1 MRGASVLNECV
12 CGQQICECREENCCV
27 TCDLGSSYGN
37 LSLRCARKWFAIWE
51 RKCKIEIVSFSC
63 VFLRVFPFEF
73 LLHREASFVLREY
86 DVITLNSSSS
96 KHAHF
101 ADFVALISCYFSDV
115 PRFKCALLHYLDVFE
130 FCVERPHMQIA
141 SIAQSNPT
149 EAGCV
154 WKNKIKNNHD
164 ISGIRWAGEAL
175 RFVIVFAQISK
186 RQMVLRSIL
195 RRKRRNCDCGFDVA
209 NAA

>member
-1 MRGASVLNECV
+1 
-12 CGQQICECREENCCV
+12 
-27 TCDLGSSYGN
+27 
-37 LSLRCARKWFAIWE
+37 
-51 RKCKIEIVSFSC
+51 
-63 VFLRVFPFEF
+63 
-73 LLHREASFVLREY
+73 
-86 DVITLNSSSS
+86 
-96 KHAHF
+96 
-101 ADFVALISCYFSDV
+101 
-115 PRFKCALLHYLDVFE
+115 
-130 FCVERPHMQIA
+130 
-141 SIAQSNPT
+141 
-149 EAGCV
+149 V